1 MLKRHE
7 IREAA
12 FKVLFALDTSPDA
25 DRDMAYAAALPENEA
40 VPAYM
45 LKLID
50 GVTANQDA
58 LDAQLSTHL
67 KKGWTLKRLS
77 KTDLIILRLGLFE
90 ITDEDD
96 LPAKAAIN
104 EAVELAKTYAD
115 EQSAKFING
124 VLAHFVDAEDTAAK

>member
-1 MLKRHE
+1 MLNRHK

-12 FKVLFALDTSPDA
+12 FKVLFALDASPDA
-25 DRDMAYAAALPENEA
+25 DRDMAYAAALPENET

-45 LKLID
+45 LQLVD
-50 GVTANQDA
+50 GVTANQA
-58 LDAQLSTHL
+58 SLDAQISQHL
-67 KKGWTLKRLS
+67 KKGWKLQRLS
-77 KTDLIILRLGLFE
+77 KTNLIILRLGLFE

-115 EQSAKFING
+115 DQSAKFING
-124 VLAHFVDAEDTAAK
+124 VLAHFVDPEDNATK